1 MTCVEKDIDNLSG
14 VNQIVKNKI
23 YELKKGEGRIQIL
36 KLARFRSKNSLSKTN
51 FLVQWY
57 HGCDTVNRIS
67 TRKLIDYQ

>member
-23 YELKKGEGRIQIL
+23 DKLKKGEGRIQIL

>member
-14 VNQIVKNKI
+14 VNQIVTNKI

>member
-23 YELKKGEGRIQIL
+23 DELKKGEGRIQIL

-57 HGCDTVNRIS
+57 HSCGTVNRIS
-67 TRKLIDYQ
+67 TRTLIDYQ